1 MPKRYRLLL
10 ALVSVLSTFVLLEV
24 SLRAYDQAQGRG
36 FFGETGN
43 LLRAP
48 KRPIV
53 PFRTFGFDPYV
64 STDGETRISDRWQ
77 RTYPMEK
84 PPGTIRIVAFGG
96 STTENHAGQHY
107 PLYLEQELRRRLGH
121 DRVEVLNV
129 ANAAYST
136 PHSISLMAL
145 DVASWNPDLV
155 ILSHNVNDLTTL
167 YWPGF
172 RPDYWNKYAHEFYA
186 YPDYEGIYSWSN
198 VLFQNSRLYWFLN
211 EHLRRWTD
219 ESEIQ
224 SVELRRRPYPDDEL
238 ARGTEIFRRNLET
251 FIGVART
258 HGATVALGTQPLEPS
273 LEAFLRGMAHKT
285 YNDVVVYPPHEE
297 FVAHH
302 ELYNETIRRVA
313 AETDATLVDNAPLFR
328 ERPELFVD
336 FVHYRE
342 DGLRLLAQNYAD
354 VIVPELQSG
363 TSRPRT
369 E

>member
-10 ALVSVLSTFVLLEV
+10 PLLSILATLLLLEI

-64 STDGETRISDRWQ
+64 AVDGETRISDRWQ
-77 RTYPMEK
+77 RTYPLEK
-84 PPGTIRIVAFGG
+84 NPGTIRIVAFGG
-96 STTENHAGQHY
+96 STTENHEGRHY

-136 PHSISLMAL
+136 PHSISLLAL

-167 YWPGF
+167 YWPGL

-198 VLFQNSRLYWFLN
+198 VVFQHSRLYWFLS
-211 EHLRRWTD
+211 EQVRRWTD
-219 ESEIQ
+219 ASETQ
-224 SVELRRRPYPDDEL
+224 SAKLQRRPYPNDEL

-251 FIGVART
+251 FISIAHT
-258 HGATVALGTQPLEPS
+258 HGAAVALGTQPLEPS

-285 YNDVVVYPPHEE
+285 YNDVVVYPPHEDL
-297 FVAHH
+297 VAHH

-313 AETDATLVDNAPLFR
+313 DETGATLVDNAPLFR
-328 ERPELFVD
+328 GRPELFVD
-336 FVHYRE
+336 FVHYHE
-342 DGLRLLAQNYAD
+342 DGLRLLAASYAD
-354 VIVPELQSG
+354 AIVRDLRSG
-363 TSRPRT
+363 KLTPKT